1 MNKKEERTLMQLY
14 GQIYGVEPK
23 DVNGLLTV
31 RSMFYRDRLR
41 TIVRGLIKVECPDD
55 WDVDYLKETLIN
67 YGYVMVS
74 DSPVGVNPFFCSFTG
89 YNYTMRPTG
98 AIVSVPTILEFTK
111 TFGEDAELVYF
122 ERRNGNRFT
131 NYTQIINVYAEKLAS
146 VDGAIDSNLINT
158 RFGSIVEAENK
169 AQAETIKDA
178 FARISLGEPL
188 VVVKEGV
195 LTTGA
200 RGINAFFNNVSNTF
214 IVDRLQDAKR
224 SIMNEFLTTIGINN
238 ANTDKRERLN
248 SDEVNANNE
257 ELHYNIEEFNSNL
270 KRCCDKVNGMFPHIN
285 FSIELKEEVEEDAAS
300 GQHESLGDTSPE

>member
-1 MNKKEERTLMQLY
+1 MNKREERSLMQLY

-41 TIVRGLIKVECPDD
+41 SIVRGLLKVKCPND

-74 DSPVGVNPFFCSFTG
+74 DSPVGINPFFCSFTG
-89 YNYTMRPTG
+89 YNYTMCPTG
-98 AIVSVPTILEFTK
+98 AIVSVPTILEFKK
-111 TFGEDAELVYF
+111 TFGEDSELVYF
-122 ERRNGNRFT
+122 ERRNGNKFT
-131 NYTQIINVYAEKLAS
+131 SYTQIINVYAEKLAS

-158 RFGSIVEAENK
+158 RFGYIVEAENK

-200 RGINAFFNNVSNTF
+200 QGINAFFNNVSNTF

-270 KRCCDKVNGMFPHIN
+270 KRCCDRVNTMFPEIDL
-285 FSIELKEEVEEDAAS
+285 SIELKEEVEENAVS
-300 GQHESLGDTSPE
+300 GQHESVGNTSSE

>member
-1 MNKKEERTLMQLY
+1 MNKKEERSLMQLY

-41 TIVRGLIKVECPDD
+41 SIVRGLLKVKCPDD

-89 YNYTMRPTG
+89 YNYTTRPTG
-98 AIVSVPTILEFTK
+98 AIVSVPTILKFTK
-111 TFGEDAELVYF
+111 TFGEDAELVYL

-158 RFGSIVEAENK
+158 RFGYIVEAENK

-178 FARISLGEPL
+178 FSRISIGEPL

-200 RGINAFFNNVSNTF
+200 QGINAFFNNVGNTF

-270 KRCCDKVNGMFPHIN
+270 KRCCDKVNAMFPSIN
-285 FSIELKEEVEEDAAS
+285 LSIELKEEVEEDAVS
-300 GQHESLGDTSPE
+300 GQHESVGDTSPD

>member
-1 MNKKEERTLMQLY
+1 MNKKEERALMQLY

-122 ERRNGNRFT
+122 ERRNGNKFT

-200 RGINAFFNNVSNTF
+200 QGINAFFNNVSNTF

-270 KRCCDKVNGMFPHIN
+270 KRCCEKVNAMFTGIN

-300 GQHESLGDTSPE
+300 GQHESVGDTSPK

>member
-1 MNKKEERTLMQLY
+1 MNKKEERALMQLY

-41 TIVRGLIKVECPDD
+41 TIVRGLIKVGCPDD

-67 YGYVMVS
+67 YGYVMVC
-74 DSPVGVNPFFCSFTG
+74 DSLVGINPFFCSFTG

-98 AIVSVPTILEFTK
+98 GIVSVPTILEFKK

-158 RFGSIVEAENK
+158 RFGYIVEAENK

-178 FARISLGEPL
+178 FSRISLGEPL

-200 RGINAFFNNVSNTF
+200 QGINAFFNNVSNAF

-224 SIMNEFLTTIGINN
+224 SIMNEFLTAIGINN

-270 KRCCDKVNGMFPHIN
+270 KRCCDKVNAMFPNIN
-285 FSIELKEEVEEDAAS
+285 LSIELKEEVEEDAVS
-300 GQHESLGDTSPE
+300 GQHESVGDTSSD